1 MDRDQAQR
9 RIRELN
15 DELAR
20 HDRLYYAEAAP
31 VISDREYDALYDEL
45 VSLEA
50 AFPELQDADSATRR
64 VGSDLTA
71 ELPEV
76 AHTIPVLSLD
86 KAYSPE
92 EVLSWVTKTAAAA
105 DSPPALVIEEKIDG
119 SSIVLYYEKGKLVRA
134 VTRGNGR
141 VGNDVTDNVRT
152 IRAVPLSLPE
162 PVELVVRGEIF
173 ITADRFAAYNKKMDG
188 IYANPR
194 NLAAGTLRSV
204 KSRAVA
210 AVPLDIFVYE
220 GFFAQPVDSH
230 IRTLARLRSLGFR
243 TNPATGFFTD
253 AAELRAEAAALDQR
267 WTTGTLEE
275 ISGYLAAAALR
286 RRELAYG
293 IDGLV
298 IKIDRT
304 AAREALGYTA
314 HHPRWAIAYKFESPQ
329 ARTRLRSVTLQIGRN
344 GRATPVA
351 ELEPVPLA
359 GSTIS
364 RATLHNQDYID
375 QLELAPGD
383 LVAISK
389 RGDVIPAVEQVLEK
403 GEGLV
408 WKMPERCPE
417 CDTPLEKNGAHHF
430 CPNRNC
436 PARQL
441 GLLAHFAGK
450 SGLDID
456 GLGEQ
461 TLRTLMDKF
470 GVTTPAGL
478 LGFDWT
484 RLVGVEGFGE
494 KKVAQIVHGLAL
506 ARTRPLDQVLGALGV
521 EGLGRRSAEALIAGG
536 FDTPERILET
546 AAAGRWE
553 EFAAAEGFGEVLG
566 RQLVTEF
573 TAPALRELITL
584 LRAQGFTLQAVAA
597 PATGVFAGQTW
608 CVTGSFA
615 AFKPRD
621 RAKAEI
627 KKRGGRVVDAVSG
640 GTTHLLAGEK
650 AGSKL
655 ARAEELGVRVV
666 SEKEFLALL

>member
-1 MDRDQAQR
+1 MDINKARE
-9 RIRELN
+9 RIRTLN
-15 DELAR
+15 SELAR

-31 VISDREYDALYDEL
+31 ELSDREYDALYDEL

-50 AFPELQDADSATRR
+50 SFPELQEADSATRR

-86 KAYSPE
+86 KAYTPE
-92 EVLSWVTKTAAAA
+92 EVLAWVEKTAAVS
-105 DSPPALVIEEKIDG
+105 DGPPSLVIEEKIDG
-119 SSIVLYYEKGKLVRA
+119 SSIVLYYEKGRLVRA

-152 IRAVPLSLPE
+152 IRAVPLLLPE

-173 ITADRFAAYNKKMDG
+173 ITADRFAEYNRKMDG

-230 IRTLARLRSLGFR
+230 IRTLARLRMLGFR
-243 TNPATGFFTD
+243 TNPATGFFAD
-253 AAELRAEAAALDQR
+253 AAELRAEAAALDRR
-267 WTTGTLEE
+267 WTTGTLAG
-275 ISGYLAAAALR
+275 ISGYLAAAAER
-286 RRELAYG
+286 RRERAYG

-351 ELEPVPLA
+351 ELEPVALA

-408 WKMPERCPE
+408 WTMPEHCPE
-417 CDTPLEKNGAHHF
+417 CATPLEKNGAHHF

-441 GLLAHFAGK
+441 GLLVHFTGK

-470 GVTTPAGL
+470 GITTPAML
-478 LGFDWT
+478 LGFEWT

-494 KKVAQIVHGLAL
+494 KKVAQIVHGLAA

-546 AAAGRWE
+546 AAAGRWQD
-553 EFAAAEGFGEVLG
+553 FAAAEGFGEVLG

-573 TAPALRELITL
+573 DAPALRELITM
-584 LRAQGFTLQAVAA
+584 LREQGFTMQAAAA
-597 PATGVFAGQTW
+597 PAAGVFAGQTW

-655 ARAEELGVRVV
+655 ARATELGVRIV
-666 SEKEFLALL
+666 SEEEFLALL